1 MERVRE
7 TERKDIRTDTQS
19 TYSAVA
25 SPHTRRRPHVALTE
39 IAAQSL
45 LDPVPNLP
53 PAAVM
58 AMKKAMKAKKAAA
71 PAPKA
76 MKARK

>member
-1 MERVRE
+1 MNE
-7 TERKDIRTDTQS
+7 TERKDIRTDTQ
-19 TYSAVA
+19 TIYSAA
-25 SPHTRRRPHVALTE
+25 TSPHTRRHPHVALSE

-45 LDPVPNLP
+45 PDPVPNLP

-58 AMKKAMKAKKAAA
+58 PKAMKATKKAAA
-71 PAPKA
+71 APKA